1 MRHPDNFVLDYF
13 CFLVHTLVS
22 PGYRQLQVHT
32 LVSPWYRQLQVHTL
46 VSLPDWDNREYIRKN
61 RPEFPELRG
70 TWASSGLGEPCPG
83 GILGEPSEARHLA
96 LPLSH

>member
-1 MRHPDNFVLDYF
+1 MYETSRHICLGLFL
-13 CFLVHTLVS
+13 FLVPLVS

-32 LVSPWYRQLQVHTL
+32 LVSLWYRQLQVHTL

-61 RPEFPELRG
+61 RPEFPELQG
-70 TWASSGLGEPCPG
+70 TWASSGLGEPSGRIP
-83 GILGEPSEARHLA
+83 GEPSEARQVA

>member
-1 MRHPDNFVLDYF
+1 MYETSRHICLGLFL
-13 CFLVHTLVS
+13 FLVPLVS

-61 RPEFPELRG
+61 RSEFPKKRAGGTLR
-70 TWASSGLGEPCPG
+70 AE
-83 GILGEPSEARHLA
+83 LGEPSEAGHIA
-96 LPLSH
+96 LPFSY